1 MKRKVTLPSRGE
13 NNYLEFLEGSTYLL
27 HTEVDSVRVGYDED
41 NSIYFIDPSGGPY
54 MDVGGILAGVGTIEK
69 IFHIKNKGF
78 AITFS

>member
-1 MKRKVTLPSRGE
+1 MKDIVTLPSRGE

-27 HTEVDSVRVGYDED
+27 HTEADSVRVGYDED

-54 MDVGGILAGVGTIEK
+54 MDVGGMLAGVGTIEK